1 MENLA
6 KITIALDGPAGA
18 GKSTVARLV
27 AQKLKLVYIN
37 TGSMYRAVAWL
48 ILKNNL
54 DLNLQKKEILEL
66 VEKAEILLTQDD
78 VFINGQQITEQIREP
93 EISRFVSPVSAMS
106 EIRTQ
111 LVKLQQALGKNGG
124 VILDGRDIGTTV
136 FPEADLKVFLV
147 ASSKE
152 RALRRQKQQMAGGI
166 EQSLEE
172 VQAEIEKRDYL
183 DCNREISPLRQAS
196 DAILVDTD
204 NLSIKQVVDKI
215 IDLAQKSLN

>member
-1 MENLA
+1 
-6 KITIALDGPAGA
+6 
-18 GKSTVARLV
+18 
-27 AQKLKLVYIN
+27 
-37 TGSMYRAVAWL
+37 
-48 ILKNNL
+48 
-54 DLNLQKKEILEL
+54 
-66 VEKAEILLTQDD
+66 
-78 VFINGQQITEQIREP
+78 
-93 EISRFVSPVSAMS
+93 MS

-183 DCNREISPLRQAS
+183 DCNREISPLRQAP

>member
-183 DCNREISPLRQAS
+183 DCNREISPLRQAP